1 MRLLTKLLMKGGAVA
16 PTTAQYAIASV
27 VSGFVGQVDDSTGG
41 RKYITAYINGG
52 DAGAIVFYVKGTSA
66 SAWAYHWSGNYTNVA
81 GLLECSIDDGAFTT
95 PTPVSAKFPLFTGL
109 SDTTHKVVIRCAAA
123 YSSMYMT
130 TAGNVIEATG
140 APSSVN
146 TAPNVIQ
153 YGTANTYWTT
163 PTASKGGAWTPAP
176 TNTGMPVSGTSS
188 TYSVKFKTSSAYL
201 DIVSRG
207 AYVGVSIDGATP
219 TYYAVPTSRLLRVTT
234 SGTHDY
240 YVFAIAAAPNGTA
253 DMFSIGLDSAPIA
266 TTAAKRLHQYGDSIT
281 YGSSATSVV
290 HTDVQRVAAAL
301 GYVGQNIGISG
312 QTSTTLAT
320 NVVTQAAQANGN
332 VANDIA
338 VLAIGKN
345 NPGNFIS
352 ADFDSITTTL
362 LTYYKKVLVR
372 GVLETGEDFTAYN
385 SSMSSWVTG
394 KGNPNIVYIS
404 SESWT
409 GIATSDG
416 VHPTNAGY
424 VTIAGY
430 AVTAYTP
437 HV

>member
-1 MRLLTKLLMKGGAVA
+1 MKLLTKLLMKGGAVA
-16 PTTAQYAIASV
+16 PSTLQYAYASV
-27 VSGFVGQVDDSTGG
+27 SGGLAGQVDASTGG
-41 RKYITAYINGG
+41 RLYTTAWIGGG
-52 DAGAIVFYVKGTSA
+52 DAGVITLWIKGTSA

-81 GLLECSIDDGAFTT
+81 GLLEVSVDDGAYSA

-109 SDTTHKVVIRCAAA
+109 SDTLHKVVLRCAAA
-123 YSSMYMT
+123 YSGMYVVT
-130 TAGNVIEATG
+130 SGNVVEVTG
-140 APSSVN
+140 APPAIS
-146 TAPNVIQ
+146 TAASMVQ
-153 YGTANTYWTT
+153 YGTANTYWSS

-176 TNTGMPVSGTSS
+176 TNTGFSTGSTSI
-188 TYSVKFKTSSAYL
+188 TYAVKFKSSSAYL

-219 TYYAVPTSRLLRVTT
+219 TYYAMPTSKLLRVST

-240 YVFAIAAAPNGTA
+240 YVFAIGAAPNGTA
-253 DMFSIGLDSAPIA
+253 DMFAIGLDSSTLA
-266 TTAAKRLHQYGDSIT
+266 TTAAKRMHQYGDSIT
-281 YGSSATSVV
+281 YGSSSTSVV

-394 KGNPNIVYIS
+394 KGNPNIVYIN

-409 GIATSDG
+409 GIATADG
-416 VHPTNAGY
+416 VHPTDAGY
-424 VTIAGY
+424 ATIAGY
-430 AVTAYTP
+430 AITAYTP